1 MKSPLLS
8 FPIFAALLGGC
19 DQLPAQKT
27 EYRPEAAGTVDHALC
42 LLGFT
47 AIPLKRLDT
56 GHQLVAATL
65 NGHAGNCVLDTGA
78 NVSVLH
84 APLASEFELSG
95 KATGVGGAVGL
106 GGAMRAAR
114 VPIRSLSLGPVA
126 IRQRHIMTADLSQV
140 VDLLGPIAGARIVG
154 VIGEDV
160 MREHRAV
167 VDVSKPI
174 LHLIAQ
180 DRDPAPVEAARCAR
194 GGEGEAG
201 NVDPRPAR

>member
-1 MKSPLLS
+1 MKASLAS
-8 FPIFAALLGGC
+8 ITIFAALLGGC
-19 DQLPAQKT
+19 DRLPAQKT

-47 AIPLKRLDT
+47 AIPLKRLGT
-56 GHQLVAATL
+56 GHQIVEARL
-65 NGHAGNCVLDTGA
+65 NGHAGNFVLDTGA

-84 APLASEFELSG
+84 APLAPEFELSG
-95 KATGVGGAVGL
+95 KSTGTGGAVGL

-114 VPIRSLSLGPVA
+114 MPIRSLSLGPVA

-140 VDLLGPIAGARIVG
+140 VNVLGPIAGTRIVG

-174 LHLIAQ
+174 LHLIAE